1 MAERDEH
8 GRFYKRKSPKKVV
21 KRDKKVLFDHNY
33 TNTFNC
39 DAGDCIKS
47 QCNADGHIDLPQ
59 NVDRSGWRI
68 GRRLVEV
75 GFLLEQLQYCCECR
89 LGPLTF
95 DNMVGELKKG
105 LGGYLYV
112 RCQNHDCLAI
122 NRVPYG
128 KTHRVKKRGMPCFA
142 ANTKLGT
149 AMIDGLGGSSKVNNM
164 LSTLNIKPVHRNN
177 LQAIERRAGSYVENV
192 AAKSTRKAANEAF
205 VSEMK
210 DVAEEESA
218 TAMKTMDN
226 YVEYLG
232 VGLLPDSSPST
243 RTRIEQA
250 WSTAPDDGWTD
261 IDEEHGGIPIRP
273 HRKNTCRRRTHQHIF
288 PIEKSQSRKRL
299 SVLFP
304 CKTRHGMSC
313 AVGTAWQKRGF
324 DSLTCI

>member
-1 MAERDEH
+1 
-8 GRFYKRKSPKKVV
+8 V
-21 KRDKKVLFDHNY
+21 KRDKKVLFEHNY

-47 QCNADGHIDLPQ
+47 LCNADGHIDLPQ
-59 NVDRSGWRI
+59 NVDRNGWRI
-68 GRRLVEV
+68 GRRLVED
-75 GFLLEQLQYCCECR
+75 GFLLEQLQCCCECR
-89 LGPLTF
+89 LGPVPLTF
-95 DNMVGELKKG
+95 DNVVGELKKK

-128 KTHRVKKRGMPCFA
+128 KTHRVKKRGMPCFT

-149 AMIDGLGGSSKVNNM
+149 VMIDGLGGSGKVNNM

-177 LQAIERRAGSYVENV
+177 LQAIDRRAGSYVENV
-192 AAKSTRKAANEAF
+192 PAKSTRKAANEAF

-218 TAMKTMDN
+218 TAMNTMDN

-243 RTRIEQA
+243 R
-250 WSTAPDDGWTD
+250 
-261 IDEEHGGIPIRP
+261 
-273 HRKNTCRRRTHQHIF
+273 RTHQHIF
-288 PIEKSQSRKRL
+288 PREKSQSRKRL

-313 AVGTAWQKRGF
+313 AVDTAWQKRGF
-324 DSLTCI
+324 DSLT

>member
-1 MAERDEH
+1 S
-8 GRFYKRKSPKKVV
+8 Y
-21 KRDKKVLFDHNY
+21 DHNY

-39 DAGDCIKS
+39 DAGDCLKS
-47 QCNADGHIDLPQ
+47 QCNADSPIDLPQ

-68 GRRLVEV
+68 RRRIVEF

-89 LGPLTF
+89 LAF
-95 DNMVGELKKG
+95 DNVVGELKKG

-122 NRVPYG
+122 NRDPYG
-128 KTHRVKKRGMPCFA
+128 KTHRLKKRGMPCFA

-149 AMIDGLGGSSKVNNM
+149 VLIL
-164 LSTLNIKPVHRNN
+164 TN
-177 LQAIERRAGSYVENV
+177 LILVR
-192 AAKSTRKAANEAF
+192 
-205 VSEMK
+205 
-210 DVAEEESA
+210 DIAEEESV

-243 RTRIEQA
+243 SPMKHFATCE
-250 WSTAPDDGWTD
+250 
-261 IDEEHGGIPIRP
+261 IPLMFMKKRLFFQIS
-273 HRKNTCRRRTHQHIF
+273 NRTHQHSF
-288 PIEKSQSRKRL
+288 SREKSQSRKRL

-313 AVGTAWQKRGF
+313 AVDTAWQKRGF
-324 DSLTCI
+324 DRLTSHTFFMSRAKYGKKVV